1 MLAEVVKTRVFT
13 RTYWCRR
20 HLCVC
25 RCELM
30 FLYFVKLDEFQSF
43 IAGVCLSKRSVA
55 ITILVAVKSCTVGRT
70 GMSYSK

>member
-1 MLAEVVKTRVFT
+1 M
-13 RTYWCRR
+13 
-20 HLCVC
+20 C
-25 RCELM
+25 RCDLM

-55 ITILVAVKSCTVGRT
+55 ITILVAIKFCTVSKT